1 MKIFKKT
8 FQKVDVVKSL
18 ESRIP
23 KMIEEFTKYVEEK
36 DSLHIIKEGEFKKS
50 ISDKEMEVSEANKK
64 YVKISDTLAS
74 KTQEVQV
81 LKLRE
86 KQMKETREKFMNTI
100 EQKEREILESQENHR
115 KLQNLQNQ
123 KKKQFEMKVKELQAK
138 STEFNDFKDAQ
149 IGLNEKYKKLLT
161 SK

>member
-1 MKIFKKT
+1 MGYKEKLEEAERSGHSDLKKKYENLQKD
-8 FQKVDVVKSL
+8 FSEKVDVVKSL

-36 DSLHIIKEGEFKKS
+36 DSLHIIKEGEFEKS
-50 ISDKEMEVSEANKK
+50 ISDKEMEVSEANKM

-86 KQMKETREKFMNTI
+86 KQMKETREKFMNKI
-100 EQKEREILESQENHR
+100 EKKEREILESQENH
-115 KLQNLQNQ
+115 
-123 KKKQFEMKVKELQAK
+123 
-138 STEFNDFKDAQ
+138 
-149 IGLNEKYKKLLT
+149 
-161 SK
+161 